1 VFRKSI
7 LIVALL
13 LGALWSP
20 GVAHATTGACA
31 VTPNPDPVGTP
42 YTVAAT
48 GLTVNT
54 AFTVH
59 IHQAGY
65 TALDLIVASDANGA
79 ASTGPVAWGST
90 GPQAPGTASVS
101 WKKYQTQVGGGG
113 SIGSYGPTEA
123 ACDWAIVA

>member
-1 VFRKSI
+1 MLKTAT

-13 LGALWSP
+13 LGAL
-20 GVAHATTGACA
+20 TGAAPAQAAGTCS
-31 VTPNPDPVGTP
+31 VSPNPDPVGTP
-42 YTVAAT
+42 YTVTAT

-65 TALDLIVASDANGA
+65 TALELVVASDANGA
-79 ASTGPVAWGST
+79 ASTGPVAWGPT

-123 ACDWAIVA
+123 ACDWTIVA